1 MKARYFEGD
10 LKVFLGLYLFSC
22 FSSLVTIALDFIW
35 SVVGDIWVELV
46 GVGRVIGSI
55 CSFLGFSIF

>member
-1 MKARYFEGD
+1 MKAQYFEGD
-10 LKVFLGLYLFSC
+10 LKVFPGLYLSSY

-35 SVVGDIWVELV
+35 SVVGDIWVGLV
-46 GVGRVIGSI
+46 GVAGVIGSI